1 MLEKGVGAGKWGIPW
16 RGWRSRSCVSQY
28 INRLDPL
35 IILIRTDTNLKIQT
49 LFFSVFI
56 LLCDG
61 GDIREIMLNFLDLGL
76 LNGNYAF
83 ITVHLP
89 KRLVYI
95 LKFEFLKF

>member
-1 MLEKGVGAGKWGIPW
+1 MDHAQFMNDVFL
-16 RGWRSRSCVSQY
+16 S
-28 INRLDPL
+28 
-35 IILIRTDTNLKIQT
+35 T
-49 LFFSVFI
+49 VFI

-89 KRLVYI
+89 KR
-95 LKFEFLKF
+95 

>member
-1 MLEKGVGAGKWGIPW
+1 MNNVFL
-16 RGWRSRSCVSQY
+16 C
-28 INRLDPL
+28 
-35 IILIRTDTNLKIQT
+35 T
-49 LFFSVFI
+49 VFI

-89 KRLVYI
+89 KR
-95 LKFEFLKF
+95 